1 MNSKEYLLTCLV
13 EECGEVIQA
22 ATKYLRFGRDSTF
35 NGEYTDTNEDHL
47 IKELSDIV
55 AVMELLE
62 EEDVTHI
69 AFDLNRVDAKKVKV
83 KEFRER
89 SRQLGL
95 VFS

>member
-1 MNSKEYLLTCLV
+1 MNSKEYLLTCLI

-35 NGEYTDTNEDHL
+35 TGAYAETNEDHL
-47 IKELSDIV
+47 SQELSDVV

-62 EEDVTHI
+62 EEDVTHV
-69 AFDLNRVDAKKVKV
+69 AFDVNRVDAKRIKV

-95 VFS
+95 VLS